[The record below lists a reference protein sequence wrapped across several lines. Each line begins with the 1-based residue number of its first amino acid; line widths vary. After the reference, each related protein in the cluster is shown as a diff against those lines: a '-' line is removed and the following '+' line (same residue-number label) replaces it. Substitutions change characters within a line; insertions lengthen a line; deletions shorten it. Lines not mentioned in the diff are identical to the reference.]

1 MGRVEVDHLVIYERK
16 LGPLSLRGAD
26 P

>member
-1 MGRVEVDHLVIYERK
+1 MGWVEVDYLVIYERK
-16 LGPLSLRGAD
+16 LGPWSLGGAD